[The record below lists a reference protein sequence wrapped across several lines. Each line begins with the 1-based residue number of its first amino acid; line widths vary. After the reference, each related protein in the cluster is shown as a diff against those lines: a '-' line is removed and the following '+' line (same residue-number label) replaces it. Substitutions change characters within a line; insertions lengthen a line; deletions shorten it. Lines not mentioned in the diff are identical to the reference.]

1 MKATLEF
8 NLPKEANEFKL
19 ASRGP
24 DYWKALWELEQ
35 EFRRLTKY
43 GLGPDTTIKT
53 PEDMLEYLS
62 KVFYDLTEDCLLED
76 IE

>member
-1 MKATLEF
+1 MKAMLEF
-8 NLPKEANEFKL
+8 NLPEEANEFKL
-19 ASRGP
+19 ASRGS
-24 DYWKALWELEQ
+24 DYWKALWELQE

-43 GLGPDTTIKT
+43 GLGPDTTIVT

-62 KVFYDLTEDCLLED
+62 GVFLEVTENLLLED